1 MENNENYENQ
11 MTSLPRPNENV
22 EEEEESGISLSDIW
36 HMIVKHWVGLVIFL
50 LVGFAGG
57 FGYAKFIKKAKYQ
70 ANVQL
75 MVVNSTSDENT
86 ANINLSLQKTQIAYG
101 YLVTDEVVNSV
112 CEKMA
117 EKKYDVYTK
126 DANGKDTTTFDT
138 TEVKKLYSV
147 SIPTVA
153 SNSTSIFLSIT
164 STCKEE
170 QMAIDVCNFVVDSAL
185 ELVNDPSSKGYSILN
200 NSLVTMGKANYAKDT
215 STSTAV
221 VSLIGALIGVVI
233 GAGYCII
240 RELCDTHVSSKSDLE
255 KLTGYKVIGMIPLYN
270 NDVNIEEKGEKE
282 NAK

>member
-22 EEEEESGISLSDIW
+22 EEEEDGITFSDIW

-57 FGYAKFIKKAKYQ
+57 FGYAKFIKKPKYQ

-75 MVVNSTSDENT
+75 MVVNSTSEENT
-86 ANINLSLQKTQIAYG
+86 TNINIFQKTNIACG
-101 YLVTDEVVNSV
+101 YLFTDEVVNSV

-126 DANGKDTTTFDT
+126 DSNGKDTTTFDT

-147 SIPTVA
+147 SILKTS
-153 SNSTSIFLSIT
+153 SNESSNVLSIT

-170 QMAIDVCNFVVDSAL
+170 QMAIDVCNFVADSAL
-185 ELVNDPSSKGYSILN
+185 ELVNDSSSKGYSILN

-221 VSLIGALIGVVI
+221 VSLIGALIGAVV
-233 GAGYCII
+233 GVGYCII
-240 RELCDTHVSSKSDLE
+240 RELANTHVSSKADLE

-270 NDVNIEEKGEKE
+270 NDVNVEGKGEAE
-282 NAK
+282 NGK

>member
-1 MENNENYENQ
+1 MENNEKYENQ
-11 MTSLPRPNENV
+11 MISLSRPNENV
-22 EEEEESGISLSDIW
+22 EEEENGISLSDIW

-57 FGYAKFIKKAKYQ
+57 FGYAKFIKKPKYQ
-70 ANVQL
+70 ASVQL
-75 MVVNSTSDENT
+75 MVVNSTSGENT
-86 ANINLSLQKTQIAYG
+86 TNINLSLQKTNIAYG

-126 DANGKDTTTFDT
+126 DSNGKDTTTFDT
-138 TEVKKLYSV
+138 VEVKKLYSV
-147 SIPTVA
+147 SIPTFS

-185 ELVNDPSSKGYSILN
+185 ELVNVPSSKGYSILN

-221 VSLIGALIGVVI
+221 VSLIGALIGVVV
-233 GAGYCII
+233 GVGYCII
-240 RELCDTHVSSKSDLE
+240 RELADTHVSSKADLE

-270 NDVNIEEKGEKE
+270 NDVNVEGKGEAE
-282 NAK
+282 NGK